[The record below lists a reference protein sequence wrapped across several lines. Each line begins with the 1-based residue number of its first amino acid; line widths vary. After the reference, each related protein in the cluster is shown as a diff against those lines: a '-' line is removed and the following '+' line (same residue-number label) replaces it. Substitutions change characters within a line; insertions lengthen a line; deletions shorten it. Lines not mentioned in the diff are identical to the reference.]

1 MIQTVLFDLDGT
13 ILDTN
18 ELIIQS
24 FLHTFTGI
32 TEEPV
37 TREHIIPNMGR
48 PLLEQMVFFSGREEV
63 EDLVLK
69 YRAYNIGRHDE
80 LVTAFPHV
88 PETLA
93 RLKEAGVKLGV
104 VTSKIRK
111 TTEMGLRLT
120 GIYDY
125 FDAIVTVEEVKQPK
139 PDPEG
144 ILAALE
150 LIGGEASSALMVG
163 DSHYDLEAARR
174 AGIPSVGV
182 SWSLKGTDYLRAYDP
197 TYVIDDIREL
207 LPIVGIEGD
216 ILLETDGTISGGRA

>member
-1 MIQTVLFDLDGT
+1 MISTVLFDLDGT

-24 FLHTFTGI
+24 FLHTFTGV
-32 TEEPV
+32 TPEPV

-48 PLLEQMVFFSGREEV
+48 PLHEQMVFFSGREEV
-63 EDLVLK
+63 EDLILK
-69 YRAYNIGRHDE
+69 YREYNIRRHDE

-93 RLKEAGVKLGV
+93 RLKAAGLKLGV

-111 TTEMGLRLT
+111 TSEMGLRLT
-120 GIYDY
+120 GIFEY
-125 FDAIVTVEEVKQPK
+125 FDTIVTVEEVEKAK

-144 ILAALE
+144 ILKALQVFGAD
-150 LIGGEASSALMVG
+150 ISEAVMVG
-163 DSHYDLEAARR
+163 DSHYDIEAARN
-174 AGIPSVGV
+174 AGVPSVGV
-182 SWSLKGTDYLRAYDP
+182 SWSLKGIEYLQAYSP

-207 LPIVGIEGD
+207 LPIVGVEGA
-216 ILLETDGTISGGRA
+216 ITVERDGTVSG